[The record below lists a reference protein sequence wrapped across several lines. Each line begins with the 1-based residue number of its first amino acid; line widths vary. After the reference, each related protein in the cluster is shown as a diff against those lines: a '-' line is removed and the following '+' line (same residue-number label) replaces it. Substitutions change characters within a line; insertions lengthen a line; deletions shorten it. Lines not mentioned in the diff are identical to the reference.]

1 MSKVV
6 VCRPVDG
13 ITINSEMEFL
23 LDDEDCVRI
32 FDNVEDAKKILSDAG
47 CTDEEMEHM
56 KFLESCGV
64 CARCT
69 SPLFPSLL
77 PGYKYQCFT
86 CDEDFYSFEAM
97 KSEEVKPDEL

>member
-32 FDNVEDAKKILSDAG
+32 FDNVEDAKKSSLMQAVQ
-47 CTDEEMEHM
+47 M
-56 KFLESCGV
+56 KKWN
-64 CARCT
+64 T
-69 SPLFPSLL
+69 
-77 PGYKYQCFT
+77 
-86 CDEDFYSFEAM
+86 
-97 KSEEVKPDEL
+97 